1 MPSSFC
7 YSELHTRDLA
17 RAKAFYAELF
27 GWKMQ
32 HMTQID
38 YWLID
43 TAHENEQGISGGIV
57 KRMGPKPADGQA
69 VNAFV
74 CTVNVPS
81 VDTYFARAQ
90 KLGGTVALAKMAIPG
105 VGWIAYCKDLEDNI
119 FGLHQPDL
127 AAK

>member
-1 MPSSFC
+1 MPRVAHFEIHAESP
-7 YSELHTRDLA
+7 
-17 RAKAFYAELF
+17 AKAAAFYGELF

-32 HMTQID
+32 HMMHID

-43 TAHENEQGISGGIV
+43 TAHENEPGINGGIV

-74 CTVNVPS
+74 CTVNVAS
-81 VDTYFARAQ
+81 VDSYFACAQ

-105 VGWIAYCKDLEDNI
+105 VGWIAYCKDLDGNI
-119 FGLHQPDL
+119 FGLHQQDPG
-127 AAK
+127 AT

>member
-1 MPSSFC
+1 MPRVTHFEIHAEAPAQAAEY
-7 YSELHTRDLA
+7 YS
-17 RAKAFYAELF
+17 ELF

-32 HMTQID
+32 HMAQID

-43 TAHENEQGISGGIV
+43 TAHENEPGINGGIV

-81 VDTYFARAQ
+81 VDSYFARAQ
-90 KLGGTVALAKMAIPG
+90 KLGGTVALPKMAIPG
-105 VGWIAYCKDLEDNI
+105 VGWIAYCKDPDGNI
-119 FGLHQPDL
+119 FGLHQPDPT
-127 AAK
+127 AK